1 MYGYIR
7 YTFLVK
13 SGTQQPSLNSTQK
26 NSYGYFMAKTAR
38 YLDESKDGWYS
49 YRRRVPAKLQDIF
62 KQREFKYAYR
72 TKSLTKALRL
82 HADYHEEIEQQ
93 ICSAKAFLKTL
104 PLPAQEPA
112 YKTPR
117 KEFLDI
123 YANLH
128 KKRML
133 PHQLPTLNSAMT
145 EEEQMAWSFDN
156 AKYAEAS
163 ILFDADQ
170 ITAEE
175 FQSVI
180 NGLTYMPFKEF
191 VAAREYIR
199 YLENE
204 EIFKTLPDRGQTTLK
219 ILKGDYTSPDPNIE
233 DLFNHY
239 IDFSRK
245 KVANKERN
253 PKQQHKLEQDIG
265 RLASVVYQAHM
276 NGKETPI
283 DDLEITA
290 IESAF
295 ATEYPR
301 ISTRKRNYTQLS
313 AAVNLWNRRNKKQK
327 VDNPFEELKDDLPK
341 HDPLE
346 LPRRV
351 WHPDEFKFF
360 WQSIQNELDLSKKL
374 LGMLMA
380 YAGKPASETAGL
392 IRDDLVVNHEI
403 PHIKFR
409 DNQYRV
415 IGKKRQENTLPL
427 VGVILEEFK
436 RYLTTFDGGRDDL
449 LFPNLYTKS
458 SGELSK
464 ILNKH
469 KRELHPV
476 KNTKF
481 QNYGLRHTFKPRY
494 EEARISSVNGMY
506 LFGHKTAST
515 SATHDKYAKGLFA
528 SDEFKSLRDDM
539 EAVMRVS
546 TWTYSYEVSDF
557 SPI

>member
-1 MYGYIR
+1 M
-7 YTFLVK
+7 
-13 SGTQQPSLNSTQK
+13 S
-26 NSYGYFMAKTAR
+26 KTAR
-38 YLDESKDGWYS
+38 YLDESPDGWYS
-49 YRRRVPAKLQDIF
+49 YRRRVPAKLREIF
-62 KQREFKYAYR
+62 KQLEFKHAYK

-93 ICSAKAFLKTL
+93 IRSAKAFLKTVTL
-104 PLPAQEPA
+104 PTQEPA

-117 KEFLDI
+117 KEFLDV

-133 PHQLPTLNSAMT
+133 PHQLPTLNSTMT
-145 EEEQMAWSFDN
+145 EEEQMAWSIDN
-156 AKYAEAS
+156 TKYSEAS

-170 ITAEE
+170 ISAEE
-175 FQSVI
+175 YQAVI
-180 NGLTYMPFKEF
+180 SGLTYMPFKEF
-191 VAAREYIR
+191 VEAREYIR
-199 YLENE
+199 YLESE
-204 EIFKTLPDRGQTTLK
+204 EIFETLPDRGLTTLK
-219 ILKGDYTSPDPNIE
+219 ILKGDYTSPEPNIE

-239 IDFSRK
+239 IEFSRN

-253 PKQQHKLEQDIG
+253 PKQQLKLEQDIG
-265 RLASVVYQAHM
+265 RLASIVYQAHVD
-276 NGKETPI
+276 GKETLI
-283 DDLEITA
+283 DDLDITA

-295 ATEYPR
+295 TAEYPR
-301 ISTRKRNYTQLS
+301 ISTRKRNYSQLAS
-313 AAVNLWNRRNKKQK
+313 AVNLWNRRNKKRK
-327 VDNPFEELKDDLPK
+327 VDNPFEELKDNLPDD
-341 HDPLE
+341 DPFE
-346 LPRRV
+346 IPRRV
-351 WHPDEFKFF
+351 WHPDEFQFF
-360 WQSIQNELDLSKKL
+360 WQSIQNEADLSKKL

-392 IRDDLVVNHEI
+392 IRDDLVVNHAI

-409 DNQYRV
+409 NNQYRV
-415 IGKKRQENTLPL
+415 IGKRRQENTLPL
-427 VGVILEEFK
+427 VGLVLAELK
-436 RYLTTFDGGRDDL
+436 RYLATFDGGRDDL
-449 LFPNLYTKS
+449 LFPSLYTKS

-494 EEARISSVNGMY
+494 EEAGISSVNGMY
-506 LFGHKTAST
+506 LFGHKTTAT

-528 SDEFKSLRDDM
+528 SEEFKALRDDM

-557 SPI
+557 PPV